1 MDDNKGKI
9 SVVINTYNAQ
19 KHLDRVLKAVE
30 GFDEV
35 LVCDMESTDDTVE
48 IAKRHGCRVVTFEKK
63 GCGIVEPARQFAID
77 KALYGWVLVVD
88 ADEIVSD
95 ELRAYLYDFISK
107 SENKESG
114 LYIPRMNY
122 FMGRF
127 MHAYYPDYILR
138 FFKKEVTRWPAV
150 IHTSP
155 IVDGV
160 VGRIPKG
167 MANLAFLHLANDDI
181 ATLLRKADNY
191 SDYEVPRRKD
201 RQYGTMALVG
211 RPLFRFFKSYV
222 LKGGFRD
229 GVPGLIRAAF
239 DGVYQ
244 FVVVAKIIEGR
255 NNAKQPEP

>member
-1 MDDNKGKI
+1 MDDNKDRI

-19 KHLDRVLKAVE
+19 KHLDRVLEAVE

-35 LVCDMESTDDTVE
+35 LVCDMESTDDTVA
-48 IAKRHGCRVVTFEKK
+48 IAKRHGCRVVTFEKN
-63 GCGIVEPARQFAID
+63 GCSIVEPARQFAID
-77 KALYGWVLVVD
+77 KALCSWVLVVD
-88 ADEIVSD
+88 ADEIVSE
-95 ELRAYLYDFISK
+95 ELRDYLYGFISK
-107 SENKESG
+107 KDNKKSG
-114 LYIPRMNY
+114 LYIPRRNY

-138 FFKKEVTRWPAV
+138 FFKKEATRWPAV
-150 IHTSP
+150 IHTAP

-160 VGRIPKG
+160 VGHVPKEKT
-167 MANLAFLHLANDDI
+167 NLAFLHLANDDI

-191 SDYEVPRRKD
+191 SDYEVPRRKG

-229 GVPGLIRAAF
+229 GVPGLIRAVF

-255 NNAKQPEP
+255 NNVKLPEP